1 MDFEKKNT
9 IIIANCKFTASYKSR
24 DYLFTISYTESSR
37 LVTCVGE
44 VALGVTNEAITAFE
58 TANSQE
64 TIKNS
69 AELATKALEQ
79 LARHKDVSIRYVINI
94 HFPMVIATI
103 Y

>member
-1 MDFEKKNT
+1 M
-9 IIIANCKFTASYKSR
+9 
-24 DYLFTISYTESSR
+24 
-37 LVTCVGE
+37 GE

-103 Y
+103 YEYIYIFNACKIGNSTLKTLLRFLILTHLYNQAFVS